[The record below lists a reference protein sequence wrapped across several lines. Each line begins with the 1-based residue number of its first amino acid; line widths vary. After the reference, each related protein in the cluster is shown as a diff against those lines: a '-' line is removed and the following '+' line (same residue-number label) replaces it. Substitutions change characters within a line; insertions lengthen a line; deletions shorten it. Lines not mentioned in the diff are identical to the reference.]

1 MKIYLKEYREELGIT
16 QKEFARLV
24 GLNERT
30 VNVIETGKTI
40 PKADTLKFN
49 NEQYLYN
56 CDLGMTD
63 ESLACKLTKAEIEA
77 VDPRLMQFAVEV
89 E

>member
-30 VNVIETGKTI
+30 VNDIETGKTR
-40 PKADTLKFN
+40 PKADTLVR
-49 NEQYLYN
+49 LA
-56 CDLGMTD
+56 DALGLMTD
-63 ESLACKLTKAEIEA
+63 ELLGHRLKEPQIYNDNGVWKIES
-77 VDPRLMQFAVEV
+77 
-89 E
+89 

>member
-30 VNVIETGKTI
+30 VNDIETGKTR
-40 PKADTLKFN
+40 PKADTLVR
-49 NEQYLYN
+49 LA
-56 CDLGMTD
+56 DALGVMTD
-63 ESLACKLTKAEIEA
+63 ELLGHRLTDSKIYNDNGVWKIES
-77 VDPRLMQFAVEV
+77 
-89 E
+89 